1 MKNNKSTVIIIL
13 SVIFLWLIWYSSTRE
28 KISFVENNVGVTIDS
43 VQGLFYDNFNKL
55 SNSFQFITNISKIK
69 KEDEE
74 LRKTNSKLQNKAIQY
89 NASIKEN
96 ERLRSMF
103 KFSNKRDEFNYIGA
117 DIIGLIGNSY
127 TDGFETNTGEGK
139 GIKKGMIEIGRAHV

>member
-74 LRKTNSKLQNKAIQY
+74 LRKTNSKLQ
-89 NASIKEN
+89 
-96 ERLRSMF
+96 
-103 KFSNKRDEFNYIGA
+103 
-117 DIIGLIGNSY
+117 
-127 TDGFETNTGEGK
+127 
-139 GIKKGMIEIGRAHV
+139 IGRAHV